1 MMTLQDTIISF
12 RNPELTFLFKIFPF
26 FASEPFYIGVI
37 ALGYWL
43 ALNSSVFW
51 RLGFLIPFSTVVNGI
66 LKNVFLLERPDTSL
80 HLVHVI
86 DKSLG
91 FPSGDVHVATV
102 LWGLLLYYFQ
112 SRALR
117 FLGVLIILCI
127 MISRVYLGVHTV
139 DQVFGGLF
147 FGIVTVFVAISSQGE
162 KLFQEWQT
170 GKTITYWLLC
180 SFVFILYILV
190 STEVQPLIISLG
202 GILISYGLSVSYAK
216 NYTTSK
222 MRCNLVSAVLGVF
235 SLLIVNK
242 TFPKIH
248 FEQVALVDGI
258 FLIKYT
264 IIGLIIFSFIPV
276 ISLKNKMLSRL
287 IKQA

>member
-43 ALNSSVFW
+43 ALNASVFW

-102 LWGLLLYYFQ
+102 LC
-112 SRALR
+112 
-117 FLGVLIILCI
+117 V
-127 MISRVYLGVHTV
+127 
-139 DQVFGGLF
+139 
-147 FGIVTVFVAISSQGE
+147 GIA
-162 KLFQEWQT
+162 
-170 GKTITYWLLC
+170 
-180 SFVFILYILV
+180 FILFSITSFTLFRGINYIV
-190 STEVQPLIISLG
+190 YNDIQSIFRS
-202 GILISYGLSVSYAK
+202 SYS
-216 NYTTSK
+216 
-222 MRCNLVSAVLGVF
+222 
-235 SLLIVNK
+235 
-242 TFPKIH
+242 
-248 FEQVALVDGI
+248 
-258 FLIKYT
+258 
-264 IIGLIIFSFIPV
+264 
-276 ISLKNKMLSRL
+276 
-287 IKQA
+287 

>member
-43 ALNSSVFW
+43 ALNASVFW

-102 LWGLLLYYFQ
+102 LWELLLYYFQ
-112 SRALR
+112 S
-117 FLGVLIILCI
+117 
-127 MISRVYLGVHTV
+127 T
-139 DQVFGGLF
+139 
-147 FGIVTVFVAISSQGE
+147 
-162 KLFQEWQT
+162 FQMQ
-170 GKTITYWLLC
+170 WLH
-180 SFVFILYILV
+180 
-190 STEVQPLIISLG
+190 Q
-202 GILISYGLSVSYAK
+202 
-216 NYTTSK
+216 
-222 MRCNLVSAVLGVF
+222 
-235 SLLIVNK
+235 
-242 TFPKIH
+242 
-248 FEQVALVDGI
+248 
-258 FLIKYT
+258 
-264 IIGLIIFSFIPV
+264 
-276 ISLKNKMLSRL
+276 
-287 IKQA
+287 